1 MPRKKRAS
9 SPLDLY
15 DDDFD
20 EDASSHSS
28 QPPVQRNAA
37 NARERMR
44 MRVLS
49 SAYGRLKTKLP
60 NIPPD
65 TKLSKLDT
73 LRLATLYIKQ
83 LINAVETGSGSANA
97 NPTHSGASLAAV
109 LDTRNHATD
118 CGNDAGGAVATTT
131 FNFHNA
137 GQLGML
143 INEILFICA
152 VSPNHSHALQQSF
165 IDLGFKALGF
175 PKLTHHIRLL
185 ISQSWPF
192 EFHQHLQHGHNR
204 NNNSNLTFTSARM
217 DWQNSQTQS
226 YPKAPRHEAHMATD
240 VNYTQLQDAH
250 WYPTDMGLQLEQSRG
265 GNGCCAY
272 ESAGLGQHQRGITI
286 STSQAHSL

>member
-9 SPLDLY
+9 SPLELY
-15 DDDFD
+15 DEDFD

-83 LINAVETGSGSANA
+83 LINAVETGSGSPNA
-97 NPTHSGASLAAV
+97 NPNAAAASLADV
-109 LDTRNHATD
+109 LDTRNLATD
-118 CGNDAGGAVATTT
+118 CASSAGGTATN

-137 GQLGML
+137 GQLGM
-143 INEILFICA
+143 
-152 VSPNHSHALQQSF
+152 
-165 IDLGFKALGF
+165 
-175 PKLTHHIRLL
+175 
-185 ISQSWPF
+185 SWPF

-204 NNNSNLTFTSARM
+204 NGNSNPTFSSTRM
-217 DWQNSQTQS
+217 DWQSSQMQS
-226 YPKAPRHEAHMATD
+226 YSKTPRNEPQMAAD
-240 VNYTQLQDAH
+240 SNYGQLHDGH
-250 WYPTDMGLQLEQSRG
+250 WYPTEMGSLQLDQARG
-265 GNGCCAY
+265 INGCCAY
-272 ESAGLGQHQRGITI
+272 ESSGLGQHQRGITI
-286 STSQAHSL
+286 SSSQANSL

>member
-83 LINAVETGSGSANA
+83 LINAVETGNGTANA
-97 NPTHSGASLAAV
+97 NPTQSGAALAAA
-109 LDTRNHATD
+109 LDTRNLATD
-118 CGNDAGGAVATTT
+118 CTNDAAAATTT

-137 GQLGML
+137 GQLGM
-143 INEILFICA
+143 
-152 VSPNHSHALQQSF
+152 
-165 IDLGFKALGF
+165 
-175 PKLTHHIRLL
+175 
-185 ISQSWPF
+185 SWPF

-204 NNNSNLTFTSARM
+204 NSNSNLTFASARM
-217 DWQNSQTQS
+217 DWQSSQTQS
-226 YPKAPRHEAHMATD
+226 YPKTLRQESHMATD

-250 WYPTDMGLQLEQSRG
+250 WYPTDMGLQLEQTRAA
-265 GNGCCAY
+265 NGCCAY
-272 ESAGLGQHQRGITI
+272 ESAGLGQHQRSITI

>member
-1 MPRKKRAS
+1 MRRKKRAS

-20 EDASSHSS
+20 DDASSHSS

-83 LINAVETGSGSANA
+83 LINAVETSSASGTSTTN
-97 NPTHSGASLAAV
+97 THPNLNSPADMTDA
-109 LDTRNHATD
+109 LDTRHSGTD
-118 CGNDAGGAVATTT
+118 YGTAVGGIASP
-131 FNFHNA
+131 FNFHNS
-137 GQLGML
+137 GHPGM
-143 INEILFICA
+143 
-152 VSPNHSHALQQSF
+152 
-165 IDLGFKALGF
+165 
-175 PKLTHHIRLL
+175 
-185 ISQSWPF
+185 SWPF
-192 EFHQHLQHGHNR
+192 EFHQHMQHGHSR
-204 NNNSNLTFTSARM
+204 NSNSSHTFSSARM
-217 DWQNSQTQS
+217 DWQSSQAQS
-226 YPKAPRHEAHMATD
+226 YPKTPRHEPHMATE

-250 WYPTDMGLQLEQSRG
+250 WYPNDMGLQLEQTRNA
-265 GNGCCAY
+265 NGCCAY
-272 ESAGLGQHQRGITI
+272 ESAGVGQHQRGIAI
-286 STSQAHSL
+286 SSSQTHRL

>member
-9 SPLDLY
+9 SPMELY

-20 EDASSHSS
+20 EDASSQSS

-83 LINAVETGSGSANA
+83 LITEVETGGSGSAA
-97 NPTHSGASLAAV
+97 SHAQPHAHGSGGHAGM
-109 LDTRNHATD
+109 LDTRSHGVD
-118 CGNDAGGAVATTT
+118 CGNATAGSSATP
-131 FNFHNA
+131 FSFHNA
-137 GQLGML
+137 GHLGM
-143 INEILFICA
+143 
-152 VSPNHSHALQQSF
+152 
-165 IDLGFKALGF
+165 
-175 PKLTHHIRLL
+175 
-185 ISQSWPF
+185 SWPF
-192 EFHQHLQHGHNR
+192 EFHQNLQSSAHQR
-204 NNNSNLTFTSARM
+204 NSNQIAFGSARM
-217 DWQNSQTQS
+217 DWQSAQTPVA
-226 YPKAPRHEAHMATD
+226 YAKAPRNEAPLPTGD
-240 VNYTQLQDAH
+240 GNYAQLQDTH
-250 WYPTDMGLQLEQSRG
+250 WYPSEMGMQLELEQSRG

-272 ESAGLGQHQRGITI
+272 ESAGVAQHQRGLAIA
-286 STSQAHSL
+286 TSQAHSL